1 MKVPA
6 LGIAFLLAS
15 ALCFGQGFDDETR
28 MAIVL
33 WSPEDIEE
41 FAVEIASQ
49 GTDLIRENGV
59 INGVLKFQEM
69 SGINL
74 GWLAHIKEEVVMRRV
89 AYGVLKYWPDSKK
102 AVQVHQ
108 YGERSLNHLSPVYG
122 KDLLR
127 IFWHNW
133 SRAWNRLW
141 RDFIDTSDVRFQRN
155 QVAKFEQKWG
165 KWDAEDPPHKIPSG
179 YLPEETDG
187 IWYLAI
193 DSEEHLLLKTVME
206 KRGGLLGEWSNENT
220 RVISYY
226 AKHGDSFA
234 GPFPDPVVFFFHP
247 SNNQLKITTYFHF
260 NLRRTLKSTGY
271 VDVSWKAKLPWARL
285 VRKNMNTVERSR
297 LSFETH
303 YPVYDW
309 DDNQWVYLPV
319 KVSAVKF
326 QEWQAGLDHVRSIQN
341 MSREE
346 IGAMLR
352 AWAGPYS
359 VE

>member
-1 MKVPA
+1 
-6 LGIAFLLAS
+6 
-15 ALCFGQGFDDETR
+15 
-28 MAIVL
+28 
-33 WSPEDIEE
+33 
-41 FAVEIASQ
+41 
-49 GTDLIRENGV
+49 
-59 INGVLKFQEM
+59 
-69 SGINL
+69 
-74 GWLAHIKEEVVMRRV
+74 
-89 AYGVLKYWPDSKK
+89 
-102 AVQVHQ
+102 
-108 YGERSLNHLSPVYG
+108 
-122 KDLLR
+122 
-127 IFWHNW
+127 
-133 SRAWNRLW
+133 
-141 RDFIDTSDVRFQRN
+141 
-155 QVAKFEQKWG
+155 
-165 KWDAEDPPHKIPSG
+165 
-179 YLPEETDG
+179 
-187 IWYLAI
+187 
-193 DSEEHLLLKTVME
+193 ME

-326 QEWQAGLDHVRSIQN
+326 QEWQDRIALNNTMCSVNRKEHRESLSFIHPLHHRAGIVRRNHQLALMAVTIPTK
-341 MSREE
+341 
-346 IGAMLR
+346 IKK
-352 AWAGPYS
+352 
-359 VE
+359 